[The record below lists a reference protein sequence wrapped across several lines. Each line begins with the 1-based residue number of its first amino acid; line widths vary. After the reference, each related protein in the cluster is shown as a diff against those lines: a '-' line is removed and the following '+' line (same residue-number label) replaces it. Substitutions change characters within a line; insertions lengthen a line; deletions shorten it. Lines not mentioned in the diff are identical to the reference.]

1 MTASFDPDRRP
12 EDIGADSPASGEAKR
27 QSIAGARG
35 GPRQAQTRGKER
47 QPPQSSGRRSKR
59 HEHLPTARKSFSPEE
74 DPSLQGRGGPSPE
87 MITRSQQG
95 IEPRSG
101 SHSAHGE
108 RTEELGQ
115 QGPPDHSHTRA
126 GRQRVPGQPNR
137 PIPEGDDP
145 QDYT

>member
-1 MTASFDPDRRP
+1 RSSPSASATSRPRSPPGPTSRSARPATSRSGRRSMTASFDPDRRP

-35 GPRQAQTRGKER
+35 GPRQAQPRGKER

-87 MITRSQQG
+87 MIARSQQG

-101 SHSAHGE
+101 S
-108 RTEELGQ
+108 
-115 QGPPDHSHTRA
+115 
-126 GRQRVPGQPNR
+126 
-137 PIPEGDDP
+137 
-145 QDYT
+145 